1 MSSSRDDF
9 TIAIRSALL
18 QKGTRHKFSLFFL
31 LSVSLIIFFLDI
43 KSFNVISIV
52 RNSINDIIYRVSNVA
67 TSPIKISSNLKDKA
81 VNLIFIYDENKIL
94 KKELIDLRAKDFQV
108 EFLKNQNNN
117 LRKTLEEGSNI
128 QNDHTLAK
136 VLLDKDSPYLK
147 SIIINRGSKSGVSKG
162 MPVVDGNYLVGKIVE
177 VNYISSRVLLLN
189 DLNSRIPVTFGEE
202 ATQAILSGKSKNKP
216 NLEYLPEQFTP
227 QEGLTV
233 FTSGKDGIFI
243 PGIPIGKTII
253 DDEKVKVKLFSD
265 PNQLS
270 FVTVQLIKIKKDNFW
285 WPYYTKILK
294 YL

>member
-270 FVTVQLIKIKKDNFW
+270 FVTVQLIKIKKDNF
-285 WPYYTKILK
+285 
-294 YL
+294 